1 MPWYLYL
8 ALRQLFATRQRL
20 FFTAIS
26 VLSVALGVTVLLVV
40 LSVMGG
46 FEVKIGE
53 MTQDISGDI
62 QVRSEQIVADPAALR
77 KVVEQVPGVVAST
90 PYAAGFVMVM
100 RDKYPAPAAIEGVD
114 VDSVERVVPLGKY
127 IRIGSL
133 NDLDDDSVI
142 LSSQLA
148 VSLNATLGTKVQI
161 YSPNM
166 FQQLMDSSV
175 ASLPKELT
183 VVGIF
188 EIGHQQLDKA
198 TVIVTLREMQD
209 LYALGNGVHGINL
222 KIAPQ
227 LDPDR
232 EAGQVNQAIAAA
244 QRTGVLPR
252 SPSIFGR
259 SWKTQNQDFLWAVQL
274 EKNMMTFILLIVVL
288 VAAFLTM
295 SLLLV
300 LVFKK
305 TREIGLLGALGATRP
320 QVALC
325 FCLQGVAIG
334 ILGTGVGL
342 AAGFTLLHYRNA
354 AIHALTFFTGSQE
367 ALESVYQFAQIPA
380 HTAGGDLVTIII
392 SAIVL
397 STLAG
402 AVPALIAARLNPV
415 EALRNE

>member
-8 ALRQLFATRQRL
+8 ALQQLFATRQRL

-40 LSVMGG
+40 LGVMGG
-46 FEVKIGE
+46 FETKIGE
-53 MTQDISGDI
+53 MTQDTQGDI
-62 QVRSEQIVADPAALR
+62 QIRSEQTITNPAALR
-77 KVVEQVPGVVAST
+77 TVVEKVPGVVAST
-90 PYAAGFVMVM
+90 PFAAGFVMVM
-100 RDKYPAPAAIEGVD
+100 RDNFPAPAAIEGVD
-114 VDSVERVVPLGKY
+114 VDTVEKVVPLSKY

-142 LSSQLA
+142 LSYQLA
-148 VSLNATLGTKVQI
+148 DTLRATIGTKVQLF
-161 YSPNM
+161 SPLM
-166 FQQLMDSSV
+166 FQQAMGESV
-175 ASLPKELT
+175 AALPRELT

-188 EIGHQQLDKA
+188 QIGHQQLDKA

-209 LYALGNGVHGINL
+209 LYGLGTEVHGVNL
-222 KIAPQ
+222 KIAPK

-232 EAGQVNQAIAAA
+232 EAGAVNHAIAAA
-244 QRTGVLPR
+244 QQAGTLQRGAAV
-252 SPSIFGR
+252 FGR

-305 TREIGLLGALGATRP
+305 TREIGLLGALGATRG

-334 ILGTGVGL
+334 IIGTVVGL
-342 AAGFTLLHYRNA
+342 TSGFTLLRYRDA
-354 AIHALTFFTGSQE
+354 VIHALTFFTGSQE
-367 ALESVYQFAQIPA
+367 ALESVYQFSQIPA
-380 HTAGGDLVTIII
+380 HVTGGDLVTIVI
-392 SAIVL
+392 SAIIL

-402 AVPALIAARLNPV
+402 AIPALIAARLNPV

>member
-1 MPWYLYL
+1 VPWYLYL

-26 VLSVALGVTVLLVV
+26 VLSVALGVMVLLVV
-40 LSVMGG
+40 LGVMGG

-53 MTQDISGDI
+53 MTQDTQGDI
-62 QVRSEQIVADPAALR
+62 QVRSEQIIADPGALQR
-77 KVVEQVPGVVAST
+77 VVAKVPGVVAST
-90 PYAAGFVMVM
+90 PFAAGFVMVM
-100 RDKYPAPAAIEGVD
+100 RDNFPAPAAIEGVD
-114 VDSVERVVPLGKY
+114 LDSVEQVVPLAKY
-127 IRIGSL
+127 IPAGSL
-133 NDLDDDSVI
+133 SDLDDDSVI

-148 VSLNATLGTKVQI
+148 VSLGATIGAKVQLF
-161 YSPNM
+161 SPNM
-166 FQQLMDSSV
+166 FQQMMNSSV
-175 ASLPKELT
+175 ATLPQELT

-188 EIGHQQLDKA
+188 QIGHQQLDKA

-209 LYALGNGVHGINL
+209 LYALGAGVHGVNL

-244 QRTGVLPR
+244 QKSGVLPR
-252 SPSIFGR
+252 TPSMFGR

-305 TREIGLLGALGATRP
+305 TREIGLLGALGATRA

-342 AAGFTLLHYRNA
+342 GAGFTLLRYRNE
-354 AIHALTFFTGSQE
+354 AIRALTFFTGSQD
-367 ALESVYQFAQIPA
+367 ALESVYQFSQIPA
-380 HTAGGDLVTIII
+380 HTSGSDLLTIVIAAII
-392 SAIVL
+392 L